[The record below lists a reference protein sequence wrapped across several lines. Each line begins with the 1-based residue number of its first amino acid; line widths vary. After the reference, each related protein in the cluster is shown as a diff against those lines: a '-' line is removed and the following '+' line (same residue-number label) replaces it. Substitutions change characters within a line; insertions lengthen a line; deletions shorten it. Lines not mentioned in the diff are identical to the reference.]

1 MNTLLEQKKLEVREA
16 IMKSFGYESTED
28 MLENLDTTTAIRK
41 GIVEFDDELEKA
53 VYADTPQNRKLG
65 RVGQEY
71 HRGRKGTTK
80 KQDKKSQNT
89 KYNYDKIMHI
99 ADLVEKNAD
108 KFADYMYSEDADEVG
123 ITKEVADA
131 FNHILYNQNKVKVD
145 RKSFDWSEDEDA
157 ELYKEKM
164 EEKGYRVV
172 DLGENNDT
180 RDFVCFKLPSKK

>member
-1 MNTLLEQKKLEVREA
+1 MNTLLEQKKSEVRET

-28 MLENLDTTTAIRK
+28 MLENLDTTSAIRK
-41 GIVEFDDELEKA
+41 GIAEYDDSIEKA

-71 HRGRKGTTK
+71 HRGRK
-80 KQDKKSQNT
+80 KQQENNNT
-89 KYNYDKIMHI
+89 KYNYNKIMHI

-108 KFADYMYSEDADEVG
+108 KFVDYMYSEDADEAG
-123 ITKEVADA
+123 ITKEVAEA
-131 FNHILYNQNKVKVD
+131 FNHVLYNQNKVKVS

-157 ELYKEKM
+157 EIYKEKM
-164 EEKGYRVV
+164 KEKGYRVV

-180 RDFVCFKLPSKK
+180 RDFVCFKLPPKK